1 MPVHEASLHL
11 ARRLEITFT
20 NGEEGGDA
28 KSRMEMA
35 SGLLKQAGASKV
47 ALGAT
52 PVEVV
57 VHVHTGSHV
66 ATIRSQRR
74 VVVEPKLLEQLVGV
88 VGKQNIRII
97 SKN

>member
-1 MPVHEASLHL
+1 M
-11 ARRLEITFT
+11 
-20 NGEEGGDA
+20 
-28 KSRMEMA
+28 
-35 SGLLKQAGASKV
+35 
-47 ALGAT
+47 GAT